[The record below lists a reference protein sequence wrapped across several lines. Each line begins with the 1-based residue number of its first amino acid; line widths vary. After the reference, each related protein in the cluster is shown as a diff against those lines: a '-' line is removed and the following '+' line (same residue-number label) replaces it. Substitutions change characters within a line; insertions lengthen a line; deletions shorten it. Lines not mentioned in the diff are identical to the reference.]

1 MLRYG
6 RNFEVLS
13 APFRKSTGIMRR
25 DTVVGTR
32 RMPLGLAAF
41 VSCQCAEDAA
51 VLGSTASHWQ
61 EWCELHMYELHELHM
76 YAGAGALAQE

>member
-13 APFRKSTGIMRR
+13 APFRKSIMRR

-32 RMPLGLAAF
+32 SMALGLAF
-41 VSCQCAEDAA
+41 VSDAEDAG
-51 VLGSTASHWQ
+51 VLGSTASQ
-61 EWCELHMYELHELHM
+61 EWCELHMY
-76 YAGAGALAQE
+76 AGAGVQE